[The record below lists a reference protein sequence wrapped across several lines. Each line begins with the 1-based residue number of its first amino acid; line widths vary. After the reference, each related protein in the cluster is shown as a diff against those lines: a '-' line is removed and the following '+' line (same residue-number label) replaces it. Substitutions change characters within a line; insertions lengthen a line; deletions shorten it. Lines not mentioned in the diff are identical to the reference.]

1 MTCVPGQ
8 CQDQM
13 SSSISDLY
21 TAGGN
26 MCSVPTADEE
36 GAGTTELEHKEKVV
50 QRVGI
55 MPRVGHSANKVAEL
69 CRLLRSLCSSV
80 T

>member
-8 CQDQM
+8 CEDQM

-26 MCSVPTADEE
+26 VRSVPTAAEE
-36 GAGTTELEHKEKVV
+36 GAETTELEHKEKVV

-55 MPRVGHSANKVAEL
+55 MPRVGH
-69 CRLLRSLCSSV
+69 
-80 T
+80 